1 MKGFMRWTL
10 GFVFVSLLS
19 AGALLASAQWATAAY
34 KTEYKLSVV
43 PGATSGWGLTAAR
56 FAELVNER
64 TNGRINIKVYPSS
77 QLLAGKQTSEFLML
91 RNGAIDFALASP
103 INWSPQIKEL
113 NLTALPFFMAVQ
125 PDRYKAIDAV
135 TAGKSG
141 AMLIAA
147 VEQKGVKLLG

>member
-1 MKGFMRWTL
+1 MKGFLRWTW
-10 GFVFVSLLS
+10 GVVFVC
-19 AGALLASAQWATAAY
+19 LLAGGVLTALPQQAAAY
-34 KTEYKLSVV
+34 KAEYKLSVV

-56 FAELVNER
+56 FAELVHER

-113 NLTALPFFMAVQ
+113 NLSWLCSQTATRP
-125 PDRYKAIDAV
+125 
-135 TAGKSG
+135 
-141 AMLIAA
+141 
-147 VEQKGVKLLG
+147 

>member
-10 GFVFVSLLS
+10 GLVFVSLFA

-91 RNGAIDFALASP
+91 RNGAID
-103 INWSPQIKEL
+103 
-113 NLTALPFFMAVQ
+113 LPW
-125 PDRYKAIDAV
+125 PRPSTGRPRSKN
-135 TAGKSG
+135 
-141 AMLIAA
+141 
-147 VEQKGVKLLG
+147 